1 MQLTRKL
8 SRFIFSCVIL
18 CLTFSVQASIK
29 YVTVDTNGTGAS
41 EQAAI
46 NDALVNAISEVNGVE
61 VAAKIHLQTSEKSDQ
76 NSIETNESF
85 QQAINKESKG
95 LIKEYTVL
103 NRQESDLSNGL
114 WSAKVRVTIAKF
126 VASKQVNRLRIAI
139 LPFKPNES
147 IPQWKKPA
155 EFQNKITQDLV
166 SYMTQTRK
174 FAILDRENV
183 DIQQKELSMLRNG
196 QAPVEELAK
205 LGQRLSTDYI
215 IVGSIDDIHYLKNEK
230 QLKVSG
236 KTITTVKQG
245 ARVSFRVIDVATG
258 QVKFSDSLD
267 KILHTSRSGV
277 SVSVVSKKAAT
288 DVGNTIL
295 NAIYPI
301 RVEAVQD
308 TKVYLGQGGTTL
320 RQGDEYTLV
329 MLGNVL
335 KDSYT
340 GESLGREEKQIGTV
354 RITVVQAKQSQGKIT
369 QSHIDVARLF
379 KPGDFII
386 RPKHQS
392 QTKQISFV
400 QQKKAAK
407 KSVDELEESLSSDW

>member
-18 CLTFSVQASIK
+18 CLTFSVQAGIK

-41 EQAAI
+41 AQAAI

-61 VAAKIHLQTSEKSDQ
+61 VAAKIHLQTIEKSNQ
-76 NSIETNESF
+76 NSIETSESF